1 MSIDYTQAQGGEEI
15 ERSLKL
21 SQQRIRPPSEVPG
34 YEPRRFLGAGAY
46 GEVWVA
52 IDRTTGRQVAIK
64 FYLHRGGLD
73 WSLLS
78 HEVEKLAFLS
88 ADRYVVQLL
97 DVGWDAEPPYYV
109 MEYIEHGSLDDR
121 LQQEGR
127 LPTAQATAL
136 FQEIAVGL
144 MHSHGKGVL
153 HCDLKP
159 ANILLDQ
166 DGKPRLADF
175 GQSRLSH
182 EQTPA
187 LGTLFYMAPEQ
198 ADTSAVPDARWDV
211 YSLGAIFYAMLT
223 GHPPHRHAQS
233 VSEIESAP
241 HLEERLARYRR
252 LIAQAAPPSE
262 HRKVRGVD
270 HRLAEIIDRCLVAD
284 PRQRFSTVQAVLDA
298 LNARDSRRS
307 RRPLMVLGAIGPV
320 LLLSVMAWLAWLW
333 FTTSLGHTSEA
344 LTESALQGLKFAA
357 QSVASGADN
366 ELESRFND
374 VAGAARDSTIIEALS
389 ALEENPETHRALA
402 GLGDSQEAAKSFNVL
417 LDQLRK
423 APEMKTLQ
431 DRLQRF
437 DKWMLDQNKKS
448 ESWFITD
455 AQGVQVARWFK
466 SDVTLG
472 HNYSWRSYFHGGP
485 SDQSVEWRP
494 AMDQHLEK
502 TQLSAAYH
510 SDSSGRWV
518 VAISSPIYKL
528 DDQGNR
534 QKFLGVV
541 GVSFNVTKA
550 FINVPQ
556 GSRQFAV
563 LVDSRQG
570 AHSGLILQH
579 PLFTKLSKES
589 PAHLDRFENDPKY
602 RVDLSVLAELKDGS
616 VNYRDPIGKDDEAK
630 TYNSRYLAAQYPI
643 EVTEWEGKNAKTVPS
658 GWVIVVQD
666 PYEAAIGG
674 TLMQLRDQLIS
685 SGIAALAAI
694 GVVILGLWWFVIRM
708 LEEPVRWR
716 PVAAKVT
723 PSTAE
728 TLPQR
733 HEET

>member
-15 ERSLKL
+15 QRSLKL
-21 SQQRIRPPSEVPG
+21 SQQRIRPPSDVPG
-34 YEPRRFLGAGAY
+34 YEPRRFLGSGAY

-109 MEYIEHGSLDDR
+109 MEYVEHGSLDDR
-121 LQQEGR
+121 LQREGR
-127 LPTAQATAL
+127 LPAAQATAL
-136 FQEIAVGL
+136 FREIAVGL

-211 YSLGAIFYAMLT
+211 YSLGAIFYTMLK
-223 GHPPHRHAQS
+223 GHPPHRHADA

-241 HLEERLARYRR
+241 HLEERFARYRR
-252 LIAQAAPPSE
+252 LISKAAPPNE
-262 HRKVRGVD
+262 HRRIRRVD
-270 HRLAEIIDRCLVAD
+270 KRLAEIIDRCLVTD
-284 PRQRFSTVQAVLDA
+284 PRQRFPTVQAVLDA

-307 RRPLMVLGAIGPV
+307 HRPLMVLGAIGPV

-333 FTTSLGHTSEA
+333 FTTSVGHTSEA
-344 LTESALQGLKFAA
+344 LTDSALQGLKFAA

-374 VAGAARDSTIIEALS
+374 VAGAARDSTIVDALS
-389 ALEENPETHRALA
+389 TLEDNPETHRVLK
-402 GLGDSQEAAKSFNVL
+402 GLGDSQEVAKSFNIL
-417 LDQLRK
+417 LDQLRR
-423 APEMKTLQ
+423 APQLKVLQ
-431 DRLQRF
+431 DRLERF

-455 AQGVQVARWFK
+455 DQGVQVAHWYP

-472 HNYSWRSYFHGGP
+472 RNYSWRTYFHGGP

-494 AMDQHLEK
+494 APNQHLEK
-502 TQLSAAYH
+502 TRLSAAYH
-510 SDSSGRWV
+510 SNSSGQWV

-528 DDQGNR
+528 DDDGKR

-541 GVSFNVTKA
+541 GVSFRVEKK
-550 FINVPQ
+550 FINVPV

-570 AHSGLILQH
+570 AHAGLMLQH
-579 PLFTKLSKES
+579 PFFTKLSKES
-589 PAHLDRFENDPKY
+589 PARPDRFETDPKY
-602 RVDLSVLAELKDGS
+602 RVDLSILEDLKDGS
-616 VNYRDPIGKDDEAK
+616 VDYHDPIGKDDEAQEYR
-630 TYNSRYLAAQYPI
+630 TRYLAAEYPI
-643 EVTEWEGKNAKTVPS
+643 EVTEWEGRNAKTVPS

-666 PYEAAIGG
+666 PYDAAIGG
-674 TLMQLRDQLIS
+674 TLTQLRDRLIT
-685 SGIAALAAI
+685 SGLTAMGAI
-694 GVVILGLWWFVIRM
+694 GIVILGLWWFVIRM

-716 PVAAKVT
+716 PAVNSTT

-733 HEET
+733 PDST